1 MAIQD
6 QKRNQND
13 TTSSKSTGRS
23 ESLGQSTGS
32 GSESSFGTSSTGAG
46 SMSGTDSPSKLSS
59 VKSSYSAGTTG
70 TLGATGS
77 TSSTGLPSRTSQ
89 SEGIIGQVKSSAS
102 DALGTV
108 KTRATEK
115 IEEQKHTLASGLTSV
130 ADNIRRL
137 GSQVST
143 EPQTSENI
151 AKYAGQ
157 YSETAAAKLEQ
168 AATYFDE
175 NDLNAIYHD
184 VENAARNNAA
194 IFIGGAFAL
203 GFLAARFLKSSRSGS
218 GVSTGR
224 RLGNGN
230 GESGQRMESD
240 VQSLGH

>member
-1 MAIQD
+1 MAVQQ
-6 QKRNQND
+6 QKDNQND
-13 TTSSKSTGRS
+13 TTTSKSIGRS
-23 ESLGQSTGS
+23 ETFDQSTGS
-32 GSESSFGTSSTGAG
+32 QK
-46 SMSGTDSPSKLSS
+46 SGTLASGSSSMAGTNSPSKSTSS
-59 VKSSYSAGTTG
+59 AGTYSAGTSG
-70 TLGATGS
+70 
-77 TSSTGLPSRTSQ
+77 STGLPVRTSS
-89 SEGIIGQVKSSAS
+89 SEGILGQVKSTAS

-143 EPQTSENI
+143 EPETSENI

-175 NDLNAIYHD
+175 HDLNAIYHD

-203 GFLAARFLKSSRSGS
+203 GFLAARFLKSSRTATNISS
-218 GVSTGR
+218 GR
-224 RLGNGN
+224 RLGNG
-230 GESGQRMESD
+230 ESGKWVETD